1 MQRKDDAERIRREQ
15 LEAHRDR
22 VEATEDRR
30 VRRELEREE
39 AERQRDIDAFWR
51 SMKRKVKPERET
63 GRHQPEHDRVRRSGG
78 GSRASR
84 SPIALPAYSAPIVDR
99 GGRVGVFMSSTY
111 LSARTSAYGCMKR
124 LSYYVTK
131 PESLERVE
139 GEGAFFSNMGETRHE
154 IAEGMTLVEDAN
166 RAARANAKVAVTF
179 IVQLPHDVTPRERLR
194 ILRIWCEEKLGVH
207 DLPYVAALHKPSEK
221 GDKRNHHGHVVTSF
235 RPAYRTGQ
243 YAWRIARGLRS
254 ELDNPAM
261 FEEFRRDFATIMT
274 AVVQLAGK
282 DRIYTHLSH
291 AARGLKHKPTEKLG
305 PHKTKLVR
313 QGEHVPA
320 NARNARTIATNE
332 ARAAIEGI
340 DERNARRRRHV
351 ERLAALKAA
360 VARPPSLI
368 GPQLNRDAILPAQ
381 PSQAPGG
388 IAIPQLSMA
397 LLAKAAR
404 VEAALPR
411 RVDIGG
417 VSDADGGL
425 LTGVSNLH
433 DAAMLDESVMRTPSS
448 VVAVGQLVGK
458 PRAPSRA
465 ITAPERAER
474 LARSPAIIRDIDR
487 QRTVG
492 RLPSER
498 VTINE
503 PAETSGRRPSAIV
516 SVKRQHAHARS
527 PSTLEPILPAGSR
540 PKMVSQVAP
549 VSRSQAIAT
558 PPSPLVQVEQ
568 NRAAPAKRPTVVKP
582 GARGEAACRSV
593 SVVAAVERG
602 EPAAP
607 AAVSTVADVE
617 RHSPA
622 KARVPRQV
630 RRVEPA
636 TSDPARSPDVSLERV
651 ARIKARIREAERD
664 AKTRAQATALQAAE
678 AQRLREYDR
687 YLRFLALIALNP
699 DWLKDGE
706 QGLAMAPHAPQNAT
720 SLYASWQNDH
730 QRLGVVAEVRQAVLD
745 GVHRL
750 PAELAR
756 DIARTAAELSD
767 RLPAPPPLR
776 DARGRLAPAVKLA
789 MALVADT
796 PRWAPAPGEPVTLAP
811 DAPPALV
818 TIVARYA
825 AERSLP
831 GLLASAAC
839 HGQGEAHA
847 LEVSLARRLD
857 YRCAGFAL
865 RRARGKCPVVTAEGA
880 RLAPGMVE
888 HLARGRL
895 HAGWV
900 VHHPELGLGVGE
912 GASRLFREQW
922 MQWTDPQLARR
933 LLIDNANP
941 PAASQFMTPAM
952 RAQIMAEVQMLA
964 GSGGSPRSPGRDIDR
979 SR

>member
-63 GRHQPEHDRVRRSGG
+63 GRHQPEHDRVGRSGG
-78 GSRASR
+78 GSPASR
-84 SPIALPAYSAPIVDR
+84 SPIALPAYPAPIVDR
-99 GGRVGVFMSSTY
+99 RGQVGVFMASTY

-131 PESLERVE
+131 PESLEQVE

-154 IAEGMTLVEDAN
+154 IAEGMMLVEDAN

-179 IVQLPHDVTPRERLR
+179 IVQLPHDVTPQERLR

-207 DLPYVAALHKPSEK
+207 DLPYVAALHKPSKE
-221 GDKRNHHGHVVTSF
+221 GDQRNHHGHVVTSF
-235 RPAYRTGQ
+235 RPAYRTEP

-274 AVVQLAGK
+274 AVVQIAGK

-291 AARGLKHKPTEKLG
+291 AARGLKHKPIEKLG

-332 ARAAIEGI
+332 ARAAIERI
-340 DERNARRRRHV
+340 EERNARRRRHV

-360 VARPPSLI
+360 IARPLSVIALQPDR
-368 GPQLNRDAILPAQ
+368 GAISSAQ
-381 PSQAPGG
+381 PSQSPGG
-388 IAIPQLSMA
+388 IAPPQISTA
-397 LLAKAAR
+397 LLATAAR
-404 VEAALPR
+404 AQAVLR
-411 RVDIGG
+411 QRLDIGG
-417 VSDADGGL
+417 VADADGGL
-425 LTGVSNLH
+425 LTEAPSLH
-433 DAAMLDESVMRTPSS
+433 DAAMLDDTIMRTPSAGA
-448 VVAVGQLVGK
+448 AVEQPAGK
-458 PRAPSRA
+458 PRAPSQA
-465 ITAPERAER
+465 IAPPERAEHV
-474 LARSPAIIRDIDR
+474 ARPPAIIRKVDR
-487 QRTVG
+487 ERAVG
-492 RLPSER
+492 RSPSER
-498 VTINE
+498 ITINK
-503 PAETSGRRPSAIV
+503 PAATSGRRPSAISPV
-516 SVKRQHAHARS
+516 ERQHAHARL
-527 PSTLEPILPAGSR
+527 PSTLEPVLPTGRR
-540 PKMVSQVAP
+540 PKVVSQVAP
-549 VSRSQAIAT
+549 LSRSHALAT
-558 PPSPLVQVEQ
+558 PPSHLVQVEH
-568 NRAAPAKRPTVVKP
+568 NRAAPAKRPAVVKP
-582 GARGEAACRSV
+582 VARGEAACRSV
-593 SVVAAVERG
+593 SVVATVERG

-607 AAVSTVADVE
+607 AAVSTIADVE
-617 RHSPA
+617 RRSPA
-622 KARVPRQV
+622 KARVPSQV
-630 RRVEPA
+630 RRVERPI
-636 TSDPARSPDVSLERV
+636 SDFAQSLDVSLERV
-651 ARIKARIREAERD
+651 ARIKARIREVERD
-664 AKTRAQATALQAAE
+664 AKTRADAAALQAAE
-678 AQRLREYDR
+678 AQRLREHDR

-706 QGLAMAPHAPQNAT
+706 QGLAMAPHAPQNAAT
-720 SLYASWQNDH
+720 LYASWQNDH
-730 QRLGVVAEVRQAVLD
+730 ERLGIVAEVRQAVLD

-750 PAELAR
+750 PHELAG
-756 DIARTAAELSD
+756 DIAGNVTALSG

-776 DARGRLAPAVKLA
+776 DAKGRLAPAVELA